1 MAKVVRIAG
10 VNIPNHKHIVIAL
23 ATSIFGIGLTRAKKI
38 CLAANVTASTKV
50 KDLSETLVDAI
61 RTEVEKYKIEG
72 DLRREIM
79 TNIRRLEM
87 IKCYRGMRHLRKLPV
102 RGQRTRTN
110 ARTRKGVRKVVR
122 KN

>member
-1 MAKVVRIAG
+1 MSKVVRIGG
-10 VNIPNHKHIVIAL
+10 VNIPTHKHLVIAL
-23 ATSIFGIGLTRAKKI
+23 STSIFGIGLSRAKKI
-38 CLAANVTASTKV
+38 CQATKIEPSTKV
-50 KDLSETLVDAI
+50 VSLSEKLLEEI
-61 RTEVEKYKIEG
+61 RTAVEKYKIEG
-72 DLRREIM
+72 DLRREIA

-110 ARTRKGVRKVVR
+110 ARTRKRVHNIR